1 MGMRVSAC
9 RGGSRTPGVCGA
21 ARLCSAMEVYDVP
34 WVCNA
39 VQWGC
44 AVNGGAV
51 LWEGV
56 LGATLGN
63 DAGGDVTGMTGGVCC
78 WG

>member
-1 MGMRVSAC
+1 MGG
-9 RGGSRTPGVCGA
+9 GGSRTPGVCSA
-21 ARLCSAMEVYDVP
+21 MRVCSATEVCNVL

-44 AVNGGAV
+44 AVNGNAV

-56 LGATLGN
+56 LGAALGN
-63 DAGGDVTGMTGGVCC
+63 DAACDVTGLIGG
-78 WG
+78 GALQGLN

>member
-1 MGMRVSAC
+1 
-9 RGGSRTPGVCGA
+9 
-21 ARLCSAMEVYDVP
+21 MEVYDVP